1 MGERRENQRIPVALD
16 VVLNYR
22 EHALI
27 CTLRDISLNGAFVEA
42 APDDLPYT
50 NSSVELA
57 LTVTKDGQAKY
68 CRIPARISR
77 ITDHGAAVSFSDVG
91 LDAYSSLVSIVYEA

>member
-1 MGERRENQRIPVALD
+1 MAERRENNRIPVGVD

-27 CTLRDISLNGAFVEA
+27 CTLRDISLNGAFLEA
-42 APDDLPYT
+42 PPDDLPYT
-50 NSSVELA
+50 NSSGELA
-57 LTVTKDGQAKY
+57 LTVTKGGQSKH

-77 ITDHGAAVSFSDVG
+77 ITDNGAAVSFSDVG